1 MKGYDENCA
10 FCRLMRS
17 LAFTGVGMG
26 LGSGTAFLLGANL
39 ENILMSGIV
48 VSAIIVFGILGKKNN
63 KKRIR

>member
-26 LGSGTAFLLGANL
+26 LGSGTAYLLGANL

-48 VSAIIVFGILGKKNN
+48 VSAIIVFGVLGKKNN
-63 KKRIR
+63 NNKRL